1 MFPMV
6 LGDPRGKV
14 FGVTTHWLRDAW
26 EVPSRFAIGLFVSLA
41 DLEPRDRFGL
51 PSSGFTGYSSLFK
64 QRVGS
69 GGDPALPS
77 TLHFSSRILL
87 DVGALFYS
95 LLKIFF

>member
-14 FGVTTHWLRDAW
+14 FGVTTHWLRGAW
-26 EVPSRFAIGLFVSLA
+26 EVPSRFAIGLFESLV

-51 PSSGFTGYSSLFK
+51 PSSGFTGAQWDSS
-64 QRVGS
+64 S